1 MKKEKIAGK
10 IGKSVIYV
18 LLSVVALIWMYPFIW
33 MISASLKTQS
43 EFFAS
48 GLSLIPESLNF
59 DNYVRAW
66 NNANFAVYF
75 KNSIIVTVSV
85 VVIVLLSTSAAGY
98 VMGRYVFVGKKL
110 VMGIFMASITIPL
123 VFTVIPIYELLK
135 EMGLEQN
142 LLGLILAEAGGGH
155 VIFLMLFSSFYGGLP
170 KELEEAATIDGSGFM
185 KTYSSIMFPLAKPI
199 MATVVI
205 MQFIWTWNS
214 FLLPLI
220 VTLSKPEMRTLA
232 VGLYALRG
240 ENVVDWTG
248 IAAGACIAVLP
259 IILIFVCLQKYF
271 VDGVAGAVIFKLFKE
286 VFYHEKENCSISY
299 GWSDGSVSSWLWPK
313 RERRR
318 LRRKRAGNNF

>member
-1 MKKEKIAGK
+1 MKKVGK
-10 IGKSVIYV
+10 TIIYV
-18 LLSVVALIWMYPFIW
+18 LLAAVAFVWVYPFIW
-33 MISASLKTQS
+33 MITASLKTQD

-48 GLSLIPESLNF
+48 GLSLIPKNLDF

-66 NNANFAVYF
+66 NNANFGVYF
-75 KNSIIVTVSV
+75 KNSIIVTVCV
-85 VVIVLLSTSAAGY
+85 VAIVLLATSAAGY
-98 VMGRYVFVGKKL
+98 VMGRYMFVGKKL
-110 VMGIFMASITIPL
+110 IMGIFMASITIPL

-135 EMGLEQN
+135 EMGLESN

-170 KELEEAATIDGSGFM
+170 KELEEAATIDGSSFM

-220 VTLSKPEMRTLA
+220 VTLSKPELRTLA

-259 IILIFVCLQKYF
+259 IIIIFVCLQKYF
-271 VDGVAGAVIFKLFKE
+271 VDGVAGAVK
-286 VFYHEKENCSISY
+286 S
-299 GWSDGSVSSWLWPK
+299 
-313 RERRR
+313 
-318 LRRKRAGNNF
+318 

>member
-1 MKKEKIAGK
+1 MKKV
-10 IGKSVIYV
+10 GKSIIYI
-18 LLSVVALIWMYPFIW
+18 LLAVVAFVWVYPFIW
-33 MISASLKTQS
+33 MITASLKTQD

-48 GLSLIPESLNF
+48 GLSLIPKSLNF
-59 DNYVRAW
+59 ENYVRAW
-66 NNANFAVYF
+66 NNANFGVYF

-85 VVIVLLSTSAAGY
+85 VVIVLLATSAAGY
-98 VMGRYVFVGKKL
+98 VMGRYAFVGKKL
-110 VMGIFMASITIPL
+110 IMGIFMASITIPL

-135 EMGLEQN
+135 EMGLESN

-170 KELEEAATIDGSGFM
+170 KELEEAATIGGSGFM

-220 VTLSKPEMRTLA
+220 VTLSKPELRTLA

-259 IILIFVCLQKYF
+259 IIIIFICLQKYF
-271 VDGVAGAVIFKLFKE
+271 VDGVAGAVK
-286 VFYHEKENCSISY
+286 S
-299 GWSDGSVSSWLWPK
+299 
-313 RERRR
+313 
-318 LRRKRAGNNF
+318 

>member
-1 MKKEKIAGK
+1 MKREKIAGK
-10 IGKSVIYV
+10 FGRSIVYV
-18 LLSVVALIWMYPFIW
+18 LLSVVALIWIYPFIW
-33 MISASLKTQS
+33 MITASLKTQD

-48 GLSLIPESLNF
+48 GLSLIPKSLNF
-59 DNYVRAW
+59 ENYVRAW
-66 NNANFAVYF
+66 NNANFGVYF

-85 VVIVLLSTSAAGY
+85 VIVLLATSAAGY
-98 VMGRYVFVGKKL
+98 VMGRYAFVGKKL
-110 VMGIFMASITIPL
+110 IMGIFMASITIPL

-155 VIFLMLFSSFYGGLP
+155 VIFLMLFSSFYGGIP
-170 KELEEAATIDGSGFM
+170 KELEEAATIDGSGFL

-220 VTLSKPEMRTLA
+220 VTLSRPELRTLA

-259 IILIFVCLQKYF
+259 IILIFICLQRYF
-271 VDGVAGAVIFKLFKE
+271 VDGVAGAVK
-286 VFYHEKENCSISY
+286 S
-299 GWSDGSVSSWLWPK
+299 
-313 RERRR
+313 
-318 LRRKRAGNNF
+318 

>member
-1 MKKEKIAGK
+1 MKREKIAGK
-10 IGKSVIYV
+10 FGRSIVYV
-18 LLSVVALIWMYPFIW
+18 LLSVVALIWIYPFIW
-33 MISASLKTQS
+33 MITASLKTQD

-48 GLSLIPESLNF
+48 GLSLIPKSLNF
-59 DNYVRAW
+59 ENYVRAW
-66 NNANFAVYF
+66 NNANFGVYF
-75 KNSIIVTVSV
+75 KNSITVTVSV
-85 VVIVLLSTSAAGY
+85 VVIVLLATSAAGY
-98 VMGRYVFVGKKL
+98 VMGRYAFVGKKL
-110 VMGIFMASITIPL
+110 IMGIFMASITIPL

-155 VIFLMLFSSFYGGLP
+155 VIFLMLFSSFYGGIP
-170 KELEEAATIDGSGFM
+170 KELEEAATIDGSGFL

-220 VTLSKPEMRTLA
+220 VTLSRPELRTLA

-259 IILIFVCLQKYF
+259 IILIFICLQRYF
-271 VDGVAGAVIFKLFKE
+271 VDGVAGAVK
-286 VFYHEKENCSISY
+286 S
-299 GWSDGSVSSWLWPK
+299 
-313 RERRR
+313 
-318 LRRKRAGNNF
+318 

>member
-1 MKKEKIAGK
+1 MKREKIAGK
-10 IGKSVIYV
+10 FGRSIVYV
-18 LLSVVALIWMYPFIW
+18 LLSVVALIWIYPFIW
-33 MISASLKTQS
+33 MITASLKTQD

-48 GLSLIPESLNF
+48 GLSLIQRSLNF
-59 DNYVRAW
+59 ENYVRAW
-66 NNANFAVYF
+66 NNANFGVYF

-85 VVIVLLSTSAAGY
+85 VVIVLLATSAAGY
-98 VMGRYVFVGKKL
+98 VMGRYAFVGKKL
-110 VMGIFMASITIPL
+110 IMGIFMASITIPL

-155 VIFLMLFSSFYGGLP
+155 VIFLMLFSSFYGGIP
-170 KELEEAATIDGSGFM
+170 KELEEAATIDGSGFL

-220 VTLSKPEMRTLA
+220 VTLSRPELRTLA

-259 IILIFVCLQKYF
+259 IILIFICLQRYF
-271 VDGVAGAVIFKLFKE
+271 VDGVAGAVK
-286 VFYHEKENCSISY
+286 S
-299 GWSDGSVSSWLWPK
+299 
-313 RERRR
+313 
-318 LRRKRAGNNF
+318 

>member
-1 MKKEKIAGK
+1 MKREKIAGK
-10 IGKSVIYV
+10 FGRSIVYV
-18 LLSVVALIWMYPFIW
+18 LLSVVALIWIYPFIW
-33 MISASLKTQS
+33 MITASLKTQD

-48 GLSLIPESLNF
+48 GLSLIPKSLNLE
-59 DNYVRAW
+59 NYVRAW
-66 NNANFAVYF
+66 NNANFGVYF

-85 VVIVLLSTSAAGY
+85 VVIVLLATSAAGY
-98 VMGRYVFVGKKL
+98 VMGRYAFVGKKL
-110 VMGIFMASITIPL
+110 IMGIFMASITIPL

-155 VIFLMLFSSFYGGLP
+155 VIFLMLFSSFYGGIP
-170 KELEEAATIDGSGFM
+170 KELEEAATIDGSGFL

-220 VTLSKPEMRTLA
+220 VTLSRPELRTLA

-259 IILIFVCLQKYF
+259 IILIFICLQRYF
-271 VDGVAGAVIFKLFKE
+271 VDGVAGAVK
-286 VFYHEKENCSISY
+286 S
-299 GWSDGSVSSWLWPK
+299 
-313 RERRR
+313 
-318 LRRKRAGNNF
+318 

>member
-1 MKKEKIAGK
+1 MKREKIAGK
-10 IGKSVIYV
+10 FGRSIVYV
-18 LLSVVALIWMYPFIW
+18 LLSVVALIWIYPFIW
-33 MISASLKTQS
+33 MITASLKTQD

-48 GLSLIPESLNF
+48 GLSLIPKSLNF
-59 DNYVRAW
+59 ENYVRAW
-66 NNANFAVYF
+66 NNANFGVYF

-85 VVIVLLSTSAAGY
+85 VVIVLLATSAAGY
-98 VMGRYVFVGKKL
+98 VMGRYAFVGKKL
-110 VMGIFMASITIPL
+110 IMGIFMASITIPL

-155 VIFLMLFSSFYGGLP
+155 VIFLMLFFSFYGGIP
-170 KELEEAATIDGSGFM
+170 KELEEAATIDGSGFL

-220 VTLSKPEMRTLA
+220 VTLSRPELRTLA

-259 IILIFVCLQKYF
+259 IILIFICLQRYF
-271 VDGVAGAVIFKLFKE
+271 VDGVAGAVK
-286 VFYHEKENCSISY
+286 S
-299 GWSDGSVSSWLWPK
+299 
-313 RERRR
+313 
-318 LRRKRAGNNF
+318 

>member
-1 MKKEKIAGK
+1 MKKV
-10 IGKSVIYV
+10 GKSIIYI
-18 LLSVVALIWMYPFIW
+18 LFAVVAFVWVYPFIW
-33 MISASLKTQS
+33 MITASLKTQD

-48 GLSLIPESLNF
+48 GLSLIPKSLNF
-59 DNYVRAW
+59 ENYVRAW
-66 NNANFAVYF
+66 NNANFGVYF

-85 VVIVLLSTSAAGY
+85 VVIVLLATSAAGY
-98 VMGRYVFVGKKL
+98 VMGRYAFVGKKL
-110 VMGIFMASITIPL
+110 IMGIFMASITIPL

-135 EMGLEQN
+135 EMGLESN

-185 KTYSSIMFPLAKPI
+185 KTYTSIMFPLAKPI

-220 VTLSKPEMRTLA
+220 VTLSKPELRTLA

-259 IILIFVCLQKYF
+259 IIIIFICLQKYF
-271 VDGVAGAVIFKLFKE
+271 VDGVAGAVK
-286 VFYHEKENCSISY
+286 S
-299 GWSDGSVSSWLWPK
+299 
-313 RERRR
+313 
-318 LRRKRAGNNF
+318 

>member
-1 MKKEKIAGK
+1 MKREKIAGK
-10 IGKSVIYV
+10 FGRSIVYV
-18 LLSVVALIWMYPFIW
+18 LLSVVALIWIYPFIW
-33 MISASLKTQS
+33 MITASLKTQD

-48 GLSLIPESLNF
+48 GLSLIPKSLNF
-59 DNYVRAW
+59 ENYVRAW
-66 NNANFAVYF
+66 NNANFGVYF

-85 VVIVLLSTSAAGY
+85 VVIVLLATSAAGY
-98 VMGRYVFVGKKL
+98 VMGRYAFAGKKL
-110 VMGIFMASITIPL
+110 IMGIFMASITIPL

-155 VIFLMLFSSFYGGLP
+155 VIFLMLFSSFYGGIP
-170 KELEEAATIDGSGFM
+170 KELEEAATIDGSGFL

-220 VTLSKPEMRTLA
+220 VTLSRPELRTLA

-259 IILIFVCLQKYF
+259 IILIFICLQRYF
-271 VDGVAGAVIFKLFKE
+271 VDGVAGAVK
-286 VFYHEKENCSISY
+286 S
-299 GWSDGSVSSWLWPK
+299 
-313 RERRR
+313 
-318 LRRKRAGNNF
+318 

>member
-1 MKKEKIAGK
+1 MKKV
-10 IGKSVIYV
+10 GKSIIYI
-18 LLSVVALIWMYPFIW
+18 LLAVVAFVWVYPFIW
-33 MISASLKTQS
+33 MITASLKTQD

-48 GLSLIPESLNF
+48 GLSLIPKSLNF
-59 DNYVRAW
+59 ENYVRAW
-66 NNANFAVYF
+66 NNANFGVYF

-85 VVIVLLSTSAAGY
+85 VVIVLLATSAAGY
-98 VMGRYVFVGKKL
+98 VMGRYAFVGKKL
-110 VMGIFMASITIPL
+110 IMGIFMASITIPL

-135 EMGLEQN
+135 EMGLESN

-170 KELEEAATIDGSGFM
+170 KELEEAETIDGSGFM
-185 KTYSSIMFPLAKPI
+185 KTYTSIMFPLAKPI

-220 VTLSKPEMRTLA
+220 VTLSKPELRTLA

-259 IILIFVCLQKYF
+259 IIIIFICLQKYF
-271 VDGVAGAVIFKLFKE
+271 VDGVAGAVK
-286 VFYHEKENCSISY
+286 S
-299 GWSDGSVSSWLWPK
+299 
-313 RERRR
+313 
-318 LRRKRAGNNF
+318 

>member
-1 MKKEKIAGK
+1 MRKENAMKKV
-10 IGKSVIYV
+10 GKSIIYI
-18 LLSVVALIWMYPFIW
+18 LLAVVAFVWVYPFIW
-33 MISASLKTQS
+33 MITASLKTQD

-48 GLSLIPESLNF
+48 GLSLIPKSLNF
-59 DNYVRAW
+59 ENYVRAW
-66 NNANFAVYF
+66 NNANFGVYF

-85 VVIVLLSTSAAGY
+85 VVIVLLATSAAGY
-98 VMGRYVFVGKKL
+98 VMGRYAFVGKKL
-110 VMGIFMASITIPL
+110 IMGIFMASITIPL

-135 EMGLEQN
+135 EMGLESN

-185 KTYSSIMFPLAKPI
+185 KTYTSIMFPLAKPI

-220 VTLSKPEMRTLA
+220 VTLSKPELRTLA

-259 IILIFVCLQKYF
+259 IIIIFICLQRYF
-271 VDGVAGAVIFKLFKE
+271 VDGVAGAVK
-286 VFYHEKENCSISY
+286 S
-299 GWSDGSVSSWLWPK
+299 
-313 RERRR
+313 
-318 LRRKRAGNNF
+318 

>member
-1 MKKEKIAGK
+1 MKKV
-10 IGKSVIYV
+10 GKSIIYI
-18 LLSVVALIWMYPFIW
+18 LLAVVAFVWVYPFIW
-33 MISASLKTQS
+33 MITASLKTQD

-48 GLSLIPESLNF
+48 GLSLIPKSLNF
-59 DNYVRAW
+59 ENYVRAW
-66 NNANFAVYF
+66 NNANFGVYF

-85 VVIVLLSTSAAGY
+85 VVIVLLATSAAGY
-98 VMGRYVFVGKKL
+98 VMGRYAFVGKKL
-110 VMGIFMASITIPL
+110 IMGIFMASITIPL

-135 EMGLEQN
+135 EMGLESN

-170 KELEEAATIDGSGFM
+170 KELEEAATIDESGFM

-220 VTLSKPEMRTLA
+220 VTLSKPELRTLA

-259 IILIFVCLQKYF
+259 IIIIFVCLQKYF
-271 VDGVAGAVIFKLFKE
+271 VDGVAGAVK
-286 VFYHEKENCSISY
+286 S
-299 GWSDGSVSSWLWPK
+299 
-313 RERRR
+313 
-318 LRRKRAGNNF
+318 

>member
-1 MKKEKIAGK
+1 MKKERIAGK
-10 IGKSVIYV
+10 IGKTIIYA
-18 LLSVVALIWMYPFIW
+18 LLTVVAAAWIYPFIW
-33 MISASLKTQS
+33 MITASLKTQD

-48 GLSLIPESLNF
+48 GLSLIPKSLNF
-59 DNYVRAW
+59 ENYVRAW
-66 NNANFAVYF
+66 NNANFGVYF

-85 VVIVLLSTSAAGY
+85 VVIVLVATSAAGY
-98 VMGRYVFVGKKL
+98 VMGRYMFVGKKL
-110 VMGIFMASITIPL
+110 IMGIFMASITIPL

-135 EMGLEQN
+135 EMGLAQN

-170 KELEEAATIDGSGFM
+170 KELEEAAIIDGSGFM
-185 KTYSSIMFPLAKPI
+185 KTYTKIMFPLAKPI

-220 VTLSKPEMRTLA
+220 VTLSRPNLRTLA

-259 IILIFVCLQKYF
+259 IILVFVCLQKYF
-271 VDGVAGAVIFKLFKE
+271 VDGVAGAVK
-286 VFYHEKENCSISY
+286 S
-299 GWSDGSVSSWLWPK
+299 
-313 RERRR
+313 
-318 LRRKRAGNNF
+318 

>member
-1 MKKEKIAGK
+1 MKREKIAGK
-10 IGKSVIYV
+10 FGRSIVYV
-18 LLSVVALIWMYPFIW
+18 LLSVVALIWIYPIIW
-33 MISASLKTQS
+33 MITASLKTQD

-48 GLSLIPESLNF
+48 GLSLIPKSLNF
-59 DNYVRAW
+59 ENYVRAW
-66 NNANFAVYF
+66 NNANFGVYF

-85 VVIVLLSTSAAGY
+85 VVIVLLATSAAGY
-98 VMGRYVFVGKKL
+98 VMGRYAFVGKKL
-110 VMGIFMASITIPL
+110 IMGIFMASITIPL

-155 VIFLMLFSSFYGGLP
+155 VIFLMLFSSFYGGIP
-170 KELEEAATIDGSGFM
+170 KELEEAATIDGSGFL

-220 VTLSKPEMRTLA
+220 VTLSRPELRTLA

-259 IILIFVCLQKYF
+259 IILIFICLQRYF
-271 VDGVAGAVIFKLFKE
+271 VDGVAGAVK
-286 VFYHEKENCSISY
+286 S
-299 GWSDGSVSSWLWPK
+299 
-313 RERRR
+313 
-318 LRRKRAGNNF
+318 